1 MIAANMFVMNNIG
14 SASRITFEIP
24 DKNWIGKISQRFPD
38 FEFEFHSAIPVD
50 SENMVSNDLLAI
62 KGVTPIKCLDLL
74 EKRPDVLNF
83 KILEQNPT
91 KIILTIKAKGHFI
104 LYTLMKYN
112 LVVQFPII
120 IKNRIIDLHI
130 AGLHENIDQ
139 FIEDLDQQG
148 MDVQIK
154 KIGKYNCSN
163 PVHSLTPIQRDVFE
177 KAREKGYYD
186 TPRKISLTELAEY
199 MNKSK
204 STLSKIFQRIHKKL
218 LGDQI
223 YKVKL

>member
-1 MIAANMFVMNNIG
+1 MANMFVMTNIG

-24 DKNWIGKISQRFPD
+24 EKNWIGKISQHFPD
-38 FEFEFHSAIPVD
+38 IEFEFHSAIPVD
-50 SENMVSNDLLAI
+50 SENMVSNDLLSL
-62 KGVTPIKCLDLL
+62 KGVNSMKCLELL
-74 EKRPDVLNF
+74 KKQPDVLNIE
-83 KILEQNPT
+83 ILEQNPT
-91 KIILTIKAKGHFI
+91 KIIITIKAKSHFI

-120 IKNRIIDLHI
+120 IKNRIIDLHV
-130 AGLHENIDQ
+130 AGFLKYIDQ
-139 FIEDLDQQG
+139 FIEDLNQQG
-148 MDVQIK
+148 MDIQIR

-163 PVHSLTPIQRDVFE
+163 PAHSLTPIQRDVFE
-177 KAREKGYYD
+177 TAREKGYYD
-186 TPRKISLTELAEY
+186 TPRKISLTELAKY